1 VGGIAISVAAMIIIL
16 SAINGLEG
24 LVETLSSKIDADIR
38 ITPVKGKTFDGK
50 TFPFEKVRQ
59 TEGVE
64 HLSPVVE
71 ELCIVKYNERFVH
84 ALLKGVEDEY
94 LLVSDVGQHMED
106 GSVKVREGDFYFC
119 SMDVEVAAA
128 LELYVN
134 PRPGEF
140 ENVTLFAPVRAKK
153 FKVNSTPFNKQTI
166 FLSGVF
172 NVNSDDELKPVVVA
186 RELAASMLEYG
197 DEVSAIEMSLKT
209 DADPDLVRTDLMK
222 ILGDGFEVKTRYMQN
237 EMLYKVSQSEKFF
250 VLAMLTF
257 VLMLTAFNILASL
270 TMLVIDK
277 KKDISVLR
285 SMGANNAFIRT
296 IFFSEGILI
305 NLFGALIGLVIGGG
319 VVLLQI
325 FFHLI
330 PLEDSVIEYYPVALK
345 ASDFV
350 WIFAIVFAVGA
361 VCSYFPV
368 RYLVRRHL
376 HSSL

>member
-1 VGGIAISVAAMIIIL
+1 MLKTAFFIAKRYLFSKKSTNVINIISGISVGGIAISVAAMIIIL

-50 TFPFEKVRQ
+50 TFPFEEVRQ

-94 LLVSDVGQHMED
+94 LLVSQVGQHMED
-106 GSVKVREGDFYFC
+106 GTVKVREGDFYFC
-119 SMDVEVAAA
+119 SVDVEVAAA

-197 DEVSAIEMSLKT
+197 DEVSAIEMSLKPG
-209 DADPDLVRTDLMK
+209 ADPDAVRDRRLRHRRQHCTG
-222 ILGDGFEVKTRYMQN
+222 GDGSRVHGSGLCVRAVRLRAGTAGAGLPAGPGHGREFATRARSIPRRSVD
-237 EMLYKVSQSEKFF
+237 LP
-250 VLAMLTF
+250 A
-257 VLMLTAFNILASL
+257 TANLGRPARVCAGRCRADRPTPLQAHAS
-270 TMLVIDK
+270 
-277 KKDISVLR
+277 R
-285 SMGANNAFIRT
+285 
-296 IFFSEGILI
+296 
-305 NLFGALIGLVIGGG
+305 G
-319 VVLLQI
+319 V
-325 FFHLI
+325 
-330 PLEDSVIEYYPVALK
+330 
-345 ASDFV
+345 
-350 WIFAIVFAVGA
+350 
-361 VCSYFPV
+361 
-368 RYLVRRHL
+368 
-376 HSSL
+376 